1 MEAYIE
7 QLNQILDLL
16 YQDDPETRPSLSSLL
31 LTAHEDYRGH
41 E

>member
-16 YQDDPETRPSLSSLL
+16 YQDDPENRPSLSSLL
-31 LTAHEDYRGH
+31 LTAHIG
-41 E
+41 